1 MLDKGRKGQ
10 ISQDHLLM
18 VSAGTVVATVSLAL
32 WEGFEV
38 VIANDALQLVAHVLE
53 CIY

>member
-1 MLDKGRKGQ
+1 
-10 ISQDHLLM
+10 M
-18 VSAGTVVATVSLAL
+18 VSAGTVVVTVWVVL

-38 VIANDALQLVAHVLE
+38 VIASDALQLVAHVLE